1 MQQILC
7 QGKRV
12 PLFSTSQQL
21 VAKHMLYIST
31 WVISI
36 CIQFM
41 ASLYTFKDPQHQ
53 NLCTSQRFSSI
64 NWADA
69 TVHQRICMT
78 LTDNFSSHFSFYNDT
93 ASLKELSL
101 YVLNIQKLRYVVK
114 PKMCL
119 FSFWHGGKEK
129 VYKPH
134 AGSCQQ

>member
-1 MQQILC
+1 MQHSVSRKK
-7 QGKRV
+7 G
-12 PLFSTSQQL
+12 STIFHKPAIGSQTYSVYFDL
-21 VAKHMLYIST
+21 GYFHMHPSY
-31 WVISI
+31 
-36 CIQFM
+36 
-41 ASLYTFKDPQHQ
+41 LYTFKDPQHQ

-69 TVHQRICMT
+69 TVHQRLICMT

-101 YVLNIQKLRYVVK
+101 YVLNIQKLRYVVN
-114 PKMCL
+114 PKCVYSPFGM
-119 FSFWHGGKEK
+119 GEKK